1 MYLCEKRHKDIHYFY
16 SPNIFVRFFS
26 KKVRFFS
33 FLHKIPIK
41 TQHFRP
47 ISDILKSEHQKT
59 IKVRQTI
66 CRTFI
71 LYRYHFGLMFT
82 KNRSKRHQA
91 SAAAKRISLNE
102 GWAWT
107 V

>member
-16 SPNIFVRFFS
+16 SPNIFVIFFS

-47 ISDILKSEHQKT
+47 ISDILKSKHPKT

-71 LYRYHFGLMFT
+71 L
-82 KNRSKRHQA
+82 
-91 SAAAKRISLNE
+91 
-102 GWAWT
+102 
-107 V
+107 

>member
-47 ISDILKSEHQKT
+47 ISDILKSGHQKNNKSAT
-59 IKVRQTI
+59 NNLSHFYLIEVSFWPNVRQKSVKKASG
-66 CRTFI
+66 
-71 LYRYHFGLMFT
+71 FGSSQEYFA
-82 KNRSKRHQA
+82 Q
-91 SAAAKRISLNE
+91 
-102 GWAWT
+102 
-107 V
+107 

>member
-47 ISDILKSEHQKT
+47 ISDILKSKRPKT
-59 IKVRQTI
+59 IKVRQSI
-66 CRTFI
+66 CRTFY
-71 LYRYHFGLMFT
+71 LWRYHFGLFFA

-91 SAAAKRISLNE
+91 SAAAKSISLNE
-102 GWAWT
+102 G
-107 V
+107 